1 MENGYTNERNI
12 QMLISL
18 MKSHNIKKIIA
29 SPGTSNISFVASV
42 QQDSFFEVYSS
53 VDERS
58 AAYMACGMAAESG
71 EPVAI
76 SCTGATASRNYLP
89 GLTEAFYRKLPVL
102 AITSTQHIGRIDQNI
117 PQVLDRS
124 VQPKDTVKM
133 SVQIPSIHDNDD
145 AKGCNILIN
154 KALLDLR
161 ANGGGP
167 VHINLTTNYSQ
178 DFSVKKLP
186 ESRVINRYSVGND
199 LPKIRQSE
207 VAVFVG
213 SHKKWNNRLIAKVE
227 NFCANNN
234 GVILC
239 DQISNYTGKYGVP
252 LNIITSQESSAEP
265 LLNIPLLIYIGDISG
280 SNVGFHPDEVWR
292 VSPDGT
298 VRDPFGSLSSVFNM
312 SEDYFFSH
320 YSEINK
326 QYTNTNYFDEWNK
339 RIKELY
345 SKVPKLPF
353 SNVWMAKQTVS
364 LLPKNSVLHL
374 GILNSLRSWNYFNI
388 RKDILGYSNT
398 GGFGIDG
405 GISSLLGASLVNKNK
420 LYFGIFGDLA
430 FFYDLNAN
438 GNRYLGNNIRI
449 MVVNNGRGTEFK
461 NYNNTGALF
470 GKKADKYI
478 AAAGHFGAQSKSLL
492 KNFSTDL
499 GYNYISAND
508 KKSYLKNLNE
518 FVSPDFSDK
527 PILFEV
533 FTDSDQESE
542 AVKIMNNLDVSPK
555 NEIKNYI
562 KSILGPNK
570 MRIIKNYLG
579 KK

>member
-1 MENGYTNERNI
+1 MENGYTDERNI

-18 MKSHNIKKIIA
+18 MKSHNIKKIVA

-42 QQDSFFEVYSS
+42 QRDDFFEVYSS

-102 AITSTQHIGRIDQNI
+102 AITSTQHIGRIGQNI

-124 VQPKDTVKM
+124 MQPKDTVKL

-154 KALLDLR
+154 KALLTLR
-161 ANGGGP
+161 TNGGGP

-178 DFSVKKLP
+178 DFSAKVLP
-186 ESRVINRYSVGND
+186 KTRIINRYSVGD
-199 LPKIRQSE
+199 ALPQIKKDK
-207 VAVFVG
+207 VAIFVG
-213 SHKKWNNRLIAKVE
+213 SHKKWNKSLVALVE
-227 NFCANNN
+227 KFCVTNNA
-234 GVILC
+234 VVLC

-252 LNIITSQESSAEP
+252 LNIVTTQENGDES
-265 LLNIPLLIYIGDISG
+265 LLDIPLLIYIGDVSG
-280 SNVGFHPDEVWR
+280 SNVGFHPKEVWR
-292 VSPDGT
+292 VNPDGSI
-298 VRDPFGSLSSVFNM
+298 RDPFGSLSNVFNM
-312 SEDYFFSH
+312 SESSFFDH
-320 YSEINK
+320 YSKETQEEINLS
-326 QYTNTNYFDEWNK
+326 YFSEWNEK
-339 RIKELY
+339 VNELY
-345 SKVPKLPF
+345 RKIPELPF
-353 SNVWMAKQTVS
+353 SNVWMAKETITK
-364 LLPKNSVLHL
+364 LPKNSVLHL

-388 RKDILGYSNT
+388 RKDILGFSNT

-405 GISSLLGASLVNKNK
+405 GVSSLLGASLVNKDK
-420 LYFGIFGDLA
+420 LYFGVFGDLA

-438 GNRYLGNNIRI
+438 GNRYLGNNLRI
-449 MVVNNGRGTEFK
+449 LVVNNGRGTEFH

-470 GKKADKYI
+470 GSDADKYI
-478 AAAGHFGAQSKSLL
+478 AAAGHFGRQSKNLL
-492 KNFSTDL
+492 RNFSTDL
-499 GYNYISAND
+499 GYEYISAND
-508 KKSYLKNLNE
+508 KKSYIKKLNE
-518 FVSPDFSDK
+518 FVNPDITDK

-533 FTDSDQESE
+533 FTDSDQESN
-542 AVKIMNNLDVSPK
+542 AIKIMNNLDVTKK
-555 NEIKNYI
+555 NELKLRIKN
-562 KSILGPNK
+562 ILGSNGTRVLK
-570 MRIIKNYLG
+570 RYLG